1 MGSLKSCK
9 HYHWLTILAILVAAL
24 VAMLG
29 GCGAATTT
37 TAATSEGTA
46 PTTTTAASATDAPD
60 ATPSEPVSG
69 TIVVKGMVDNPMTL
83 TAEAMHAMD
92 PVTITAT
99 HPKMGDQEYTGVRL
113 GDLFTTLEVQSTATK
128 SHSGREVAGQSPV
141 PRSLPVRHGGGGE
154 GLLPAVLPRR
164 PHRCPTRGVPGPG
177 TFMNLVSTNIV
188 SMDSTYRQ
196 P

>member
-113 GDLFTTLEVQSTATK
+113 SDLFTTLEVQSTATT
-128 SHSGREVAGQSPV
+128 
-141 PRSLPVRHGGGGE
+141 
-154 GLLPAVLPRR
+154 LLLGATDGFMAEIPLADIEATPDAMIAIGSDGTLN
-164 PHRCPTRGVPGPG
+164 GVMPG
-177 TFMNLVSTNIV
+177 MSSKAWVKDIV
-188 SMDSTYRQ
+188 SMDFK
-196 P
+196 